1 MKDDLAALKIDRTR
15 KPREFGR
22 RRRLPR
28 WLIVLL
34 IAALA
39 AIGAWTFFDA
49 NKAIEV
55 EAAPVTMFYPSQAAT
70 VLNATG
76 FVVAQRKA
84 AVASKAT
91 GRLVWLNVVEG
102 SIVKQ
107 NEVIA
112 RLEEADVGATLE
124 QTRANVKLAEANLE
138 QARAELKDAQSAL
151 ARSRSLVKDGSVSR
165 AENDTAEARF
175 AKAKAA
181 ISSAQASIGVA
192 RANVRGAEVAVD
204 QTQIRAP
211 FDGVIL
217 SKHANVGDVVTP
229 FSSALDAKGAVVT
242 MADMDTLEVE
252 ADVSES
258 NLEKVK
264 PGQPAEIQLDALPG
278 SRFQGEVHRIVPTVD
293 RSKATVLAKIRFLE
307 RDPRILPEM
316 SAKVAFL
323 SERLPEPKRAPR
335 TAVAAS
341 AIIERN
347 GHPTAFVI
355 DGEKVRAAVVETGEK
370 LDSRTDSGSAAP
382 DDSVGQLIEV
392 RAGLKAGDKVVLRP
406 PEELAD
412 GDKISIAEKQK

>member
-1 MKDDLAALKIDRTR
+1 L
-15 KPREFGR
+15 G
-22 RRRLPR
+22 
-28 WLIVLL
+28 
-34 IAALA
+34 
-39 AIGAWTFFDA
+39 
-49 NKAIEV
+49 
-55 EAAPVTMFYPSQAAT
+55 
-70 VLNATG
+70 
-76 FVVAQRKA
+76 
-84 AVASKAT
+84 
-91 GRLVWLNVVEG
+91 VVEG
-102 SIVKQ
+102 SVVKQ
-107 NEVIA
+107 NDVIA

-138 QARAELKDAQSAL
+138 QARAEFKDAQSAL
-151 ARSRSLVKDGSVSR
+151 ARSRSLVKDGAISR
-165 AENDTAEARF
+165 AEHDTAEARF

-192 RANVRGAEVAVD
+192 RANVSGAEVAVD

-264 PGQPAEIQLDALPG
+264 PGQPAEIQLDALPS

-323 SERLPEPKRAPR
+323 SERLPEQKRAPR

-341 AIIERN
+341 AIVARN
-347 GHPTAFVI
+347 GRATAFVI
-355 DGEKVRAAVVETGEK
+355 DGEKVSAVAVETGDK
-370 LDSRTDSGSAAP
+370 LEAGARSGSAEIV
-382 DDSVGQLIEV
+382 DELVEV
-392 RAGLKAGDKVVLRP
+392 RSGLKPGDKVVLRP
-406 PEELAD
+406 LEGLAD